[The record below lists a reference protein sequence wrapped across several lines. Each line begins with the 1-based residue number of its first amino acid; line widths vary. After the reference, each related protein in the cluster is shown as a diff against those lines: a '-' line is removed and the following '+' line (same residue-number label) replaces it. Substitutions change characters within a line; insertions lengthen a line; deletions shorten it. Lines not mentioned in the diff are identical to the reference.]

1 MLVGAI
7 VDGAAEVVNVG
18 VGTPVPA
25 VGVVSDVGALDGAPS
40 LFVWALVGVPVVGA
54 IVGARDGITAGEE
67 VGLFDGASD
76 EGLDVVG
83 PIDDDDGTAVVGALV
98 GAFVVLEGVVLLLG
112 VLVVGPVVPAVL

>member
-7 VDGAAEVVNVG
+7 VDGAAEVVDVG

-40 LFVWALVGVPVVGA
+40 LFVWALVGLPVVGA

-67 VGLFDGASD
+67 VGLFDG
-76 EGLDVVG
+76 L
-83 PIDDDDGTAVVGALV
+83 
-98 GAFVVLEGVVLLLG
+98 
-112 VLVVGPVVPAVL
+112 